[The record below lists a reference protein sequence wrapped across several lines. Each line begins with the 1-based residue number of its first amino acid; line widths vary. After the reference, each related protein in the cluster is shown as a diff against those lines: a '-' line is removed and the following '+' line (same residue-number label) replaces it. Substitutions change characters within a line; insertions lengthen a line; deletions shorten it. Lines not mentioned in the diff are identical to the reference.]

1 MRAWAWFR
9 ISSSVLPQDSC
20 KAPGFM
26 QRLQEAAHRKQRR
39 LLSQAMGAQRK
50 QTLRLRCFVADRI
63 HSGGLFI
70 HTQDVATTATQDRI
84 AQAALKTVES
94 RWIIPPVQ
102 QLPTAIPENSRTAFA
117 AVYRVRNSENLYCRR
132 NTAFRA
138 RPGWRTRGACAEP
151 ACPSRFREVQV
162 AS

>member
-1 MRAWAWFR
+1 MSAKRGLRDAWKRFS

-102 QLPTAIPENSRTAFA
+102 QLPTGYPGKQPYGFCGRVSGTKFGKFVLQTKHRIPRKTRMVNTRC
-117 AVYRVRNSENLYCRR
+117 VR
-132 NTAFRA
+132 AH
-138 RPGWRTRGACAEP
+138 
-151 ACPSRFREVQV
+151 V
-162 AS
+162 